1 MFFCST
7 NRQTT
12 LTVLESFLQTFQ
24 GPVITVSHDRYFLDK
39 VANKILAFENGH
51 IREFFGNYTDYLD
64 EKAFEENA
72 AEHVKKET
80 QQKTEKEKT
89 KKKRMSYFEKK
100 EWEVIEDEIANL
112 EEDIE
117 SIEAQMQ
124 ENASDYGKLAGLQRS
139 LDEANENL
147 LEKYERYEYLSELEG

>member
-1 MFFCST
+1 M
-7 NRQTT
+7 
-12 LTVLESFLQTFQ
+12 
-24 GPVITVSHDRYFLDK
+24 
-39 VANKILAFENGH
+39 AFENGH

-72 AEHVKKET
+72 AEQVKKES

-89 KKKRMSYFEKK
+89 KKKRMSYFEKQ
-100 EWEVIEDEIANL
+100 EWEVIEDEIAKL

-124 ENASDYGKLAGLQRS
+124 ENASDYGKLAELQRS

-147 LEKYERYEYLSELEG
+147 LEKYERYEYLSDLAE

>member
-1 MFFCST
+1 
-7 NRQTT
+7 
-12 LTVLESFLQTFQ
+12 
-24 GPVITVSHDRYFLDK
+24 
-39 VANKILAFENGH
+39 
-51 IREFFGNYTDYLD
+51 
-64 EKAFEENA
+64 
-72 AEHVKKET
+72 
-80 QQKTEKEKT
+80 
-89 KKKRMSYFEKK
+89 MSYFEKK

-124 ENASDYGKLAGLQRS
+124 ENASDYGKLAGLQRL